1 MFVSLEKFYYH
12 SVPDEALMD
21 MFIETVDVHKTVS
34 QLLWKGCVFIAILVM
49 VSLNPAHL
57 LHLSYNNNLKGI
69 NQNETNNNKTE
80 TKLFKHKLNWNKQT
94 N

>member
-1 MFVSLEKFYYH
+1 MFVSLEKIIYYH

-21 MFIETVDVHKTVS
+21 MFIETMDVHKTVS
-34 QLLWKGCVFIAILVM
+34 QLLWKGSVFIVILVM
-49 VSLNPAHL
+49 VSLNHL